1 MNFDLTTE
9 QRDLYQAA
17 FQFASDVLEPG
28 AAERMASHQFD
39 RAIWVE
45 AAKFGYAGLPIAE
58 SDGGSGLST
67 LETMLM
73 VEALGK
79 GCSDLGLAFS
89 LSAHLFASV
98 MPFYR
103 FANVDLKQKY
113 LECLTNGTFIAAN
126 AATEPGAGSDIYS
139 MKSVAERV
147 SGGYKLSGQKCFVS
161 NAPVADVFIVYAK
174 TNPSLGFFG
183 VTAFFVPC
191 ESTGLSVGNNHQKDS
206 LSSCPWS
213 EVYLDNVFVPDSH
226 RIGEEGAGGAIFHD
240 SMIWEKGC
248 LFASYVGAMERMLER
263 VISQAKERHQFGNK
277 IAHHQSV
284 SNRIVDMKMRLDA
297 SRILLYRSGWLYDQ
311 GRDSELEIALSKIM
325 ISESAVQ
332 SGLDAIQ
339 VFGGS
344 AIEREMGVM
353 QLLLDAVPSRIF
365 SGTNDIQRGI
375 VARKLG
381 L

>member
-174 TNPSLGFFG
+174 TNPSLGFFWCDC
-183 VTAFFVPC
+183 FFLSLVKVP
-191 ESTGLSVGNNHQKDS
+191 G
-206 LSSCPWS
+206 
-213 EVYLDNVFVPDSH
+213 YL
-226 RIGEEGAGGAIFHD
+226 
-240 SMIWEKGC
+240 
-248 LFASYVGAMERMLER
+248 LE
-263 VISQAKERHQFGNK
+263 I
-277 IAHHQSV
+277 III
-284 SNRIVDMKMRLDA
+284 RIV
-297 SRILLYRSGWLYDQ
+297 
-311 GRDSELEIALSKIM
+311 
-325 ISESAVQ
+325 
-332 SGLDAIQ
+332 
-339 VFGGS
+339 
-344 AIEREMGVM
+344 
-353 QLLLDAVPSRIF
+353 
-365 SGTNDIQRGI
+365 
-375 VARKLG
+375 
-381 L
+381 